1 MLYGM
6 KTTELAPEAL
16 TTVDGDACC
25 HTPVAPP
32 RLAPGRVPPL
42 AERLK
47 ALADPTRL
55 GLLDRLAQ
63 QATPVCVCDL
73 TPHFAQRQ
81 PTISHHLRLLREA
94 GLIHL
99 EKRGT
104 WSYYAATAAGT
115 RALALVE
122 ALDQPE

>member
-1 MLYGM
+1 M
-6 KTTELAPEAL
+6 APEGATTMDAATCCEPQAL
-16 TTVDGDACC
+16 TPA
-25 HTPVAPP
+25 
-32 RLAPGRVPPL
+32 RLAPAHVAPL

-55 GLLDRLAQ
+55 GLLDLLARQ
-63 QATPVCVCDL
+63 GAPVCVCDL

-94 GLIHL
+94 GLIRL

-104 WSYYAATAAGT
+104 WSYYAATPAGT

-122 ALDQPE
+122 ALDRPD

>member
-1 MLYGM
+1 MLCAM
-6 KTTELAPEAL
+6 KLTERAP
-16 TTVDGDACC
+16 VDAITADAGECC
-25 HTPVAPP
+25 HAPVTTT
-32 RLAPGRVPPL
+32 RLAPGHVAPL

-55 GLLDRLAQ
+55 GLLDLLAQ
-63 QATPVCVCDL
+63 QAAPICVCDL

-94 GLIHL
+94 GLIRL

-104 WSYYAATAAGT
+104 WSYYAATPAGT

-122 ALDQPE
+122 ALDRPE